1 MSFKIVSK
9 YIKDLSFE
17 ISGAKAYFLLEKDIK
32 DFTVNFDIKSQ
43 KINQNIIEVD
53 TTLYLLSKKDSK
65 FSPISICFSSLI
77 NFEKKFEKDELEKI
91 ILVEVPKMVYPDIRS
106 TLFYLFEKSGFKNI
120 NLEKEIDFEK
130 LRQKRKS

>member
-1 MSFKIVSK
+1 MGFKIVSK

-17 ISGAKAYFLLEKDIK
+17 ISSAKTYFLLEKDIK

-130 LRQKRKS
+130 LRQRRKS